1 MVVYHGTSIA
11 VCEDKFGLCVVAAI
25 NRKDRAMKGN
35 TEVGNYLPGTYAKKR
50 PTVESRVGYYVREWE
65 KRTAAQKKSAET
77 DAVLPELWPCIAFSR
92 KIGVGALEIADRVA
106 AKLGYPV
113 ADRELVEGVAKKAN
127 TSTKAI
133 EFFDERFPGYVNRT
147 FTYLF
152 GEKAF
157 IDSDYSRHLIGTVTG
172 IAGLEPTI
180 FVGRGAHLILP
191 REHVLAVR
199 CICSDGFRIE
209 RIAKI
214 MGAGK
219 SEAKRQLATIDKE
232 QAAFFKKVFNKKS
245 ASPYEFDLVINLD
258 HFVDSETVSEIVT
271 LAFRKKFAIGA

>member
-1 MVVYHGTSIA
+1 
-11 VCEDKFGLCVVAAI
+11 
-25 NRKDRAMKGN
+25 MKGN
-35 TEVGNYLPGTYAKKR
+35 GRGGTYLPGTYAKKR
-50 PTVESRVGYYVREWE
+50 PTVESRVGHYVRAWE
-65 KRTAAQKKSAET
+65 KRTLVQKESGQT
-77 DAVLPELWPCIAFSR
+77 DATLPELLPCIAFSR
-92 KIGVGALEIADRVA
+92 KIGVGALEIADMVA
-106 AKLGYPV
+106 GKLGYNV
-113 ADRELVEGVAKKAN
+113 ADRELVEGIAKEAN
-127 TSTKAI
+127 TSTQAI

-147 FTYLF
+147 FKYLF

-157 IDSDYSRHLIGTVTG
+157 IDSDYSRHLISTVTA

-199 CICSDGFRIE
+199 CICSDNYRIG

-219 SEAKRQLATIDKE
+219 SEAKKKLATIDKE

-245 ASPYEFDLVINLD
+245 ASPYEFDLLIHCDHIQEPGCAARIVIQ
-258 HFVDSETVSEIVT
+258 
-271 LAFRKKFAIGA
+271 AFREKFGS